1 MKLATTTSDF
11 AAYGLNGEES
21 VAAIADAGFKYID
34 YSFGCDFAGKT
45 GLLCDNWQKNADRL
59 LKLADERGLKFVQA
73 HSPLGRPLVCDD
85 EHDEFIRLT
94 KQSIE
99 AAAYLGIPNIVVH
112 SGYAKDMPREET
124 FKQNKL
130 FYQDVLKVAE
140 KHGITVLT
148 ENFNKMFDEHY
159 YWVDSAEDLLELIEY
174 VNHPLLKACWDVG
187 HGNLQELPQHE
198 ALKILGDNVR
208 ALHIQD
214 NMGNDDH
221 HTFPYT
227 GTLNFDS
234 IMHGLQ
240 DINYKG
246 YFTFEA
252 DNMPSSPA
260 RRRKFEAD
268 TRCLRLPLEFRKR
281 YETILYDI
289 GKFIL
294 TQYNCFEED

>member
-1 MKLATTTSDF
+1 M
-11 AAYGLNGEES
+11 
-21 VAAIADAGFKYID
+21 
-34 YSFGCDFAGKT
+34 
-45 GLLCDNWQKNADRL
+45 
-59 LKLADERGLKFVQA
+59 
-73 HSPLGRPLVCDD
+73 
-85 EHDEFIRLT
+85 
-94 KQSIE
+94 
-99 AAAYLGIPNIVVH
+99 
-112 SGYAKDMPREET
+112 
-124 FKQNKL
+124 
-130 FYQDVLKVAE
+130 
-140 KHGITVLT
+140 LT

-252 DNMPSSPA
+252 D
-260 RRRKFEAD
+260 

>member
-1 MKLATTTSDF
+1 M
-11 AAYGLNGEES
+11 GH
-21 VAAIADAGFKYID
+21 II
-34 YSFGCDFAGKT
+34 
-45 GLLCDNWQKNADRL
+45 
-59 LKLADERGLKFVQA
+59 
-73 HSPLGRPLVCDD
+73 
-85 EHDEFIRLT
+85 LT
-94 KQSIE
+94 
-99 AAAYLGIPNIVVH
+99 H
-112 SGYAKDMPREET
+112 T
-124 FKQNKL
+124 L
-130 FYQDVLKVAE
+130 FYQDILKVAE

-159 YWVDSAEDLLELIEY
+159 YWVDSAEELLELIEY
-174 VNHPLLKACWDVG
+174 VNHPLLKACRDVG

-208 ALHIQD
+208 TLHIQD

-227 GTLNFDS
+227 GTLNFDP

-246 YFTFEA
+246 YFPFEA

-268 TRCLRLPLEFRKR
+268 TRCLCLLLEFRKR

-294 TQYNCFEED
+294 TQYNCFEEN